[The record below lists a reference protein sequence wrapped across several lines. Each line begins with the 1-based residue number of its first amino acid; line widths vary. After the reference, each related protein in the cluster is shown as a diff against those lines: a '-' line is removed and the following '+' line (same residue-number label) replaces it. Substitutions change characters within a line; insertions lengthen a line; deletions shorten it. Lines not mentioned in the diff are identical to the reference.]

1 MHYYANKLQ
10 GCNILYN

>member
-1 MHYYANKLQ
+1 MHYYANKLP